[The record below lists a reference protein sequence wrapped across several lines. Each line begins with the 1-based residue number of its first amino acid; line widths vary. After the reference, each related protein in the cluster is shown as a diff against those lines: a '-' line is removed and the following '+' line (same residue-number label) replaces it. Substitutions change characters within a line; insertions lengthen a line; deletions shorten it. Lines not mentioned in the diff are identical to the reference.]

1 MGGQE
6 GQQEAPFWLGPHP
19 PPFVRPVTVETRYC
33 ERRHSTPDT
42 ASPRPYDLSFYPAKW
57 AWHNWALK
65 HHRHHPPI
73 KSDRSQS
80 SETCV
85 IDSQSNQ
92 AWWENIGVFRGNW
105 GLREEPLCPQSTWI
119 SAFHSWPKGG
129 DPLMVRAL
137 NNYSLEMVLPFLSRM
152 CCSVIFLKSFVK
164 ICLTFLLSC
173 KVFIT
178 AEESEEVG
186 CMLLVWL

>member
-1 MGGQE
+1 
-6 GQQEAPFWLGPHP
+6 
-19 PPFVRPVTVETRYC
+19 
-33 ERRHSTPDT
+33 
-42 ASPRPYDLSFYPAKW
+42 
-57 AWHNWALK
+57 
-65 HHRHHPPI
+65 
-73 KSDRSQS
+73 
-80 SETCV
+80 
-85 IDSQSNQ
+85 
-92 AWWENIGVFRGNW
+92 
-105 GLREEPLCPQSTWI
+105 
-119 SAFHSWPKGG
+119 
-129 DPLMVRAL
+129 MVRAL